1 VPCVHQDE
9 ALGGD
14 RVLSDHWQFYRSHSL
29 PQFVS
34 AARNLITCRQS
45 VNMFTKK
52 IFARFTP
59 KRLARTRVEHD
70 ANSRAR
76 GRIARCITKASNSAA
91 CMRDACFDDA
101 ILRRSRARV
110 RRRGRR
116 NRRGNF
122 FSSGRVR
129 NALLR
134 VAQAK
139 LRGLATTRTLDR
151 MCSKRNFTIRSGDA
165 RPIFQATAA
174 EIAAANRSR
183 SAADLVSVAHT
194 SSTSPSSQPPSC
206 AYSSPSA

>member
-1 VPCVHQDE
+1 VPCVHQDD

-52 IFARFTP
+52 NFMRFTP
-59 KRLARTRVEHD
+59 RRLARSRMERFV
-70 ANSRAR
+70 NSRAR
-76 GRIARCITKASNSAA
+76 VRGARCIAKASNSAA
-91 CMRDACFDDA
+91 CMRDASFDDV
-101 ILRRSRARV
+101 IVRRSRARD

-116 NRRGNF
+116 DRRRKF

-139 LRGLATTRTLDR
+139 LRGLSTTRTLDR
-151 MCSKRNFTIRSGDA
+151 ERWKTNFTNRSGDA

-194 SSTSPSSQPPSC
+194 SSASPSSQPPW
-206 AYSSPSA
+206 